1 MEEGVITFSQLVDSE
16 GKVAD
21 GDKLVTSYISSLFL
35 PDILI
40 GYMDEINVDAN
51 NITKSGYITPAV
63 DFEHLS
69 EVLVI
74 LELKQTIEETEE

>member
-1 MEEGVITFSQLVDSE
+1 MEDGVISFSQLVDSDSRVE
-16 GKVAD
+16 E
-21 GDKLVTSYISSLFL
+21 GDKVVTSDISSLFL

-40 GYMDEINVDAN
+40 GYMEEINIDAN

-69 EVLVI
+69 EVLII
-74 LELKQTIEETEE
+74 LELKQAIEEEDE